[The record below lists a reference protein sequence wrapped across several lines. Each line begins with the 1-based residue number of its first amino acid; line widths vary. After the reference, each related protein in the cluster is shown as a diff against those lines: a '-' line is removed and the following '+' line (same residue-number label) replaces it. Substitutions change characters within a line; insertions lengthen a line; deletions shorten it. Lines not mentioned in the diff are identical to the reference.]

1 MQYFC
6 FVLVLIPLV
15 VKRSGMIGAYIPIEY
30 LPVLI
35 LAAIGIGFG
44 VVNLFVSWL
53 LRPSNRYKAKLDPY
67 ECGVDPVSDAHER
80 FSVRFYILAMLFLLF
95 DVEAIFLY
103 PWAVVYKSIGL
114 YGFFEMVIFI
124 IILVIGYAYA
134 WRKGALEW
142 E

>member
-1 MQYFC
+1 
-6 FVLVLIPLV
+6 
-15 VKRSGMIGAYIPIEY
+15 MIGAYIPIEY

-35 LAAIGIGFG
+35 LAGIGVGFG